1 MAAITPTLDTINPVG
16 DHTVVTGKFTGVVAE
31 SHIELVP
38 TTGSVLSFSI
48 STPTKE
54 ATTPFV
60 ILNAT
65 TSGDVDTT
73 QGSVRIFPLTTNS
86 YSFTAHVQGAI

>member
-16 DHTVVTGKFTGVVAE
+16 DHTVVTGKFTGVVAA
-31 SHIELVP
+31 SHIVLVP
-38 TTGSVLSFSI
+38 TTGSVLSFSV

-54 ATTPFV
+54 ATTPLV

-65 TSGDVDTT
+65 TSGAVDTT
-73 QGSVRIFPLTTNS
+73 QGSVSISPLTTGS
-86 YSFTAHVQGAI
+86 YTFTAHLQGAI